1 MEFFKYSDVLSI
13 KQKNHVIAC
22 YFKKYEKNTD
32 ILRIWQNII
41 EIGQN

>member
-22 YFKKYEKNTD
+22 YFKKYEEKHRYIKNMAEY
-32 ILRIWQNII
+32 N
-41 EIGQN
+41 